1 MKAPSPE
8 PPYKHP
14 ALGQAA
20 HRTRPHLVTYHR
32 LRSAPLCT
40 ARPRRRLKHR
50 GGAFAGPAPAPAAA
64 TAISFPFIIIIF
76 FFFFPFAMDCERRAC
91 AQLALSAG
99 SCGVRWL

>member
-14 ALGQAA
+14 ALGRAA

-76 FFFFPFAMDCERRAC
+76 FFFFHLQWIVNDGLVPSLR
-91 AQLALSAG
+91 SARVPVG
-99 SCGVRWL
+99 